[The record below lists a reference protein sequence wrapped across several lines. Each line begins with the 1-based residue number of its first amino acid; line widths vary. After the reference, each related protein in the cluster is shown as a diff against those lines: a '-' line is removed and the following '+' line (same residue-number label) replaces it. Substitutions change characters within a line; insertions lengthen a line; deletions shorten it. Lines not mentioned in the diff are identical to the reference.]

1 MALDLDLATI
11 TAIKGGIME
20 IGVFTYGP
28 TAYFDPAVLAQKAEE
43 LGYHSY
49 WVPEHPIL
57 PVTYAARLEFYPEG
71 VPTFYA
77 ELADPFVALARA
89 SAVTKTIK
97 LGTGICLVP
106 ERNPLLLAKE
116 VATLDRFSG
125 GRFLFGI
132 GAGWLREEMEILG
145 GNFEHRWGQTREAV
159 LAMKELWTTDEA
171 QFHGQYYDFPL
182 VRSFP
187 KPVQK
192 PHPPILIGEWT
203 MRNAFNRI
211 VAWGDGWMPVFL
223 KPEQIKYGRET
234 LNQLAVQAGRE
245 PSSIQ
250 VVAFGAP
257 ADTAALNAFEEAGAD
272 QAVILLEIA
281 SEKEAWAKL
290 EEAAQRV
297 LG

>member
-1 MALDLDLATI
+1 
-11 TAIKGGIME
+11 
-20 IGVFTYGP
+20 
-28 TAYFDPAVLAQKAEE
+28 
-43 LGYHSY
+43 
-49 WVPEHPIL
+49 
-57 PVTYAARLEFYPEG
+57 
-71 VPTFYA
+71 
-77 ELADPFVALARA
+77 
-89 SAVTKTIK
+89 
-97 LGTGICLVP
+97 
-106 ERNPLLLAKE
+106 
-116 VATLDRFSG
+116 
-125 GRFLFGI
+125 
-132 GAGWLREEMEILG
+132 MEILG

-187 KPVQK
+187 KPVQQ

-203 MRNAFNRI
+203 MRNAFKRI

-223 KPEQIKYGRET
+223 KPEQIKYGRDS

-257 ADTAALNAFEEAGAD
+257 ADTAALKAFEEAGAD
-272 QAVILLEIA
+272 QAAILLEIA
-281 SEKEAWAKL
+281 SEKEALAKM
-290 EEAAQRV
+290 EEAARTV